1 MVAWFGA
8 DASYGQ
14 SIYSGL
20 KAPVQVLQTTT
31 ANQQMFAA
39 PGYVPSGTQTDPLAN
54 YRRSRLGRWDVAK
67 EVDPDDSGFGIEI
80 TTPAG
85 PIRIRFE
92 TTIDGKSFRATR
104 EKTIDELLAI
114 AKGDLKRDA
123 ATVVK
128 NVAPEE
134 VTDKE
139 EETEQDVKEEPE
151 ASADATE
158 VKAEVKVESD
168 AENETVKKYFTA
180 SAKDRMVAYA
190 KARGDRLTRPELR
203 RRVADIAGG
212 PSLLRTT
219 NDFGAQRHQTMT
231 LFAFLDKDEDGAIS
245 PQESKVAIRALLN
258 RDVNSDGQ
266 TTWSELQK
274 GLKSRTTQ
282 RKTGPIAVDWQSW
295 DSSDSKFRD
304 DIRVSISF
312 DDAADDSG
320 LIIDECRLDGHWE
333 MVEAQVRRPNADS
346 THGSIVLA
354 THPKFS
360 LALSSATANSNG
372 TGQVSIGV
380 ALGSNALFRS
390 LDQDGDWS
398 LSTAECDA
406 WKQVFKSL
414 DANADGT
421 LAANELPVLLRVCV
435 SRGATAHEA
444 LADNVSIVRETDEEK
459 NQLQQAAPDWF
470 ASMDHDGTRTLTRKE
485 FLGNRKSF
493 DKIDTDQDDLLS
505 IEEVLAA
512 EPD

>member
-1 MVAWFGA
+1 MVIVTWFGV

-39 PGYVPSGTQTDPLAN
+39 PGYFPSGTQTDPLAN
-54 YRRSRLGRWDVAK
+54 YQRSRLGRWDVAK
-67 EVDPDDSGFGIEI
+67 EVDPDDSGFGIEL

-114 AKGDLKRDA
+114 AKGDLKSDA
-123 ATVVK
+123 VTVVK
-128 NVAPEE
+128 SEAPEE
-134 VTDKE
+134 KTDKE
-139 EETEQDVKEEPE
+139 KEIEQDVKEEPE
-151 ASADATE
+151 TSADVAE
-158 VKAEVKVESD
+158 VKAELD
-168 AENETVKKYFTA
+168 TENETPKKYFTA
-180 SAKDRMVAYA
+180 SAKDRMIAYA
-190 KARGDRLTRPELR
+190 KTRGDRLTRPELR

-219 NDFGAQRHQTMT
+219 KDFGAQRHETMM

-245 PQESKVAIRALLN
+245 PQESKVAVKALLN

-274 GLKSRTTQ
+274 GLKSRTSQ
-282 RKTGPIAVDWQSW
+282 RKVGPVSVDWQSW
-295 DSSDSKFRD
+295 DSSESKFRD

-320 LIIDECRLDGHWE
+320 LIIDECRLDRHWE

-360 LALSSATANSNG
+360 LALSAATSNSKDSA
-372 TGQVSIGV
+372 GQISIGV

-406 WKQVFKSL
+406 WQQVFKTL
-414 DANADGT
+414 DVNADGT
-421 LAANELPVLLRVCV
+421 LAASELPVLLRVCV
-435 SRGATAHEA
+435 SRGATTHEA
-444 LADNVSIVRETDEEK
+444 LADIVSIVRETDEEK
-459 NQLQQAAPDWF
+459 NKLKQAAPDWF
-470 ASMDHDGTRTLTRKE
+470 TSMDKDGTRTLTRKE

-505 IEEVLAA
+505 VEEVLAA
-512 EPD
+512 EQN